1 MSRIKTG
8 RISVGLERR
17 TIERIDSIATS
28 FSDFVSRGE
37 VIDLLVSY
45 VDDHRLDDEIF
56 GVEDEEQRRDGTTNR
71 EVAAR

>member
-1 MSRIKTG
+1 MARTKTG

-28 FSDFVSRGE
+28 FTDFVSRGE

-45 VDDHRLDDEIF
+45 IDNHRLEDEIF
-56 GVEDEEQRRDGTTNR
+56 GVAGQEEDD
-71 EVAAR
+71 A